1 MAHRAGD
8 SPTEAGIYEELVTSG
23 LEARLS
29 QVLDERQIER
39 AKLSNV
45 EAADRIALHVSR
57 VIEQSI
63 AELPESERT
72 ATGIHLAR
80 LLIQHV
86 FESND
91 QRTDATKPRS
101 PQADLL
107 SALPLATGD
116 VLHAVLPLNPDGT
129 PQCLEQPLTPLL
141 DTTLLTNAPRSEPAL
156 GKQLLSE
163 IPSADRIDAI
173 IAFVR
178 FSGLRPMLEAL
189 RRHCEN
195 GRSLRLLTTTYTGS
209 TEAKA
214 LDVLRDLGAEVR
226 VSYDTTTTRLHAKA
240 WSFHRDSGTSTAY
253 IGSSNLTHSAQVPGL
268 EWNLRVSG
276 RRNPAVLAKMAALF
290 DSYWE
295 SGDFLDYDPAVFAR
309 EVERPNAGPQIVLSP
324 VELRPEPF
332 QQRLLEQVEVSREL
346 GHHRNLLVSATG
358 TGKTVMAALDY
369 AALRSRL
376 PRARL
381 LFIAHREEILQQS
394 LATFRYAMRD
404 PTFGELWVGGN
415 HPTRFEHVFASI
427 QSLNATGISQIDPSH
442 FDVVIIDEFHHAA
455 ADSYN
460 ALLHHLQPSELLGM
474 TATPERPDGMP
485 ILHWFG
491 DRIAAELRLWDA
503 IDQQRLVPF
512 QYYGIHDGA
521 DLSSVPW
528 RRGRGYDVTALAN
541 VYTSDDAWCRR
552 IIHELN
558 IHVDDVTKMRAL
570 GFCVGVSHA
579 RFMANRFSEA
589 GINAVAV
596 SAQTP
601 TTERKSAL
609 RDLAEGRV
617 QVVFS
622 VDLFNEGVDVPAVD
636 TILMLR
642 PTESATVFL
651 QQLRRGLR
659 RNPAT
664 GKATCTVL
672 DFVGQH
678 RREFRFDRKL
688 GALLG
693 GTRKDLQ
700 RQITN
705 DFPYLPAGCSLALD
719 PVARDIILRSLKEA
733 IPTTWPA
740 RVAELRRVVDAGHAA
755 TLPGYLDHSGLDLSD
770 VYANNR
776 SWSDLLEA
784 AELPV
789 QPAGPYERTL
799 RRAVGRMLHID
810 DRLRLD
816 TYQRLVGQV
825 SAPRVTEL
833 TASDRALL
841 RMLVVS
847 LTDQVLGKKEIRV
860 VDLQVAT
867 DLLWQHPQVLA
878 EGAELLP
885 ILLDRVDHV
894 HSRITGRPEIP
905 LNVHARYTRLEI
917 LAAMHQGDDRAK
929 TPTWR
934 EGVRW
939 AKDQNT
945 DLFLVTL
952 DKSPDHFS
960 PTTRYRD
967 YAISQDLFHWESQS
981 TTSADSPTGR
991 RYREHAA
998 AGSEIYLFARNDN
1011 TSNAFWF
1018 LGPATYVRHEGDRP
1032 MGITWRL
1039 ESPLPG
1045 DLYAEF
1051 AAAAVA

>member
-1 MAHRAGD
+1 L
-8 SPTEAGIYEELVTSG
+8 P
-23 LEARLS
+23 
-29 QVLDERQIER
+29 
-39 AKLSNV
+39 NV

-57 VIEQSI
+57 IIEQSV
-63 AELPESERT
+63 AELPESDRT
-72 ATGIHLAR
+72 TMGIHLAR
-80 LLIQHV
+80 ELIQQLAELIGQDG
-86 FESND
+86 ESD
-91 QRTDATKPRS
+91 RQSGLRR
-101 PQADLL
+101 
-107 SALPLATGD
+107 ALPLATGD
-116 VLHAVLPLNPDGT
+116 VLQAVLPRNLDGS
-129 PQCLEQPLTPLL
+129 PHSLEQPLTPLL
-141 DTTLLTNAPRSEPAL
+141 DTTLLTNARSEPSL
-156 GKQLLSE
+156 GKQLRSE

-173 IAFVR
+173 VAFVR
-178 FSGLRPMLEAL
+178 YSGLRPMLDAL

-195 GRSLRLLTTTYTGS
+195 GRPLRLLTTTYTGS

-214 LDVLRDLGAEVR
+214 LDALRNLGANVR
-226 VSYDTTTTRLHAKA
+226 VSYDTTTTRLHAKS
-240 WSFHRDSGTSTAY
+240 WSFHRDTGTSTAY

-276 RRNPAVLAKMAALF
+276 RRNPAVLAKMVALF
-290 DSYWE
+290 ESYWE
-295 SGDFLDYDPAVFAR
+295 GGDFVEYDPEVFAAQMDR
-309 EVERPNAGPQIVLSP
+309 THTGPQILLSP

-332 QQRLLEQVEVSREL
+332 QQRLLEQIEVSREL
-346 GHHRNLLVSATG
+346 GYHRNLLVSATG

-369 AALRSRL
+369 AGLRSRL

-381 LFIAHREEILQQS
+381 LFVAHRSEILQQS

-404 PTFGELWVGGN
+404 PAFGELWVGGKK
-415 HPTRFEHVFASI
+415 PTRFEHVFASI
-427 QSLNATGISQIDPSH
+427 QSLSAAGISQMDPSH

-455 ADSYN
+455 ADSYD
-460 ALLHHLQPSELLGM
+460 ALLQHLRPHELLGM

-512 QYYGIHDGA
+512 QYYGLHDGT
-521 DLSSVPW
+521 DLSNLPW
-528 RRGRGYDVTALAN
+528 KRGRGYEVTALEN
-541 VYTSDDAWCRR
+541 VYTADDAWCRR
-552 IIHELN
+552 IIHQLN
-558 IHVDDVTKMRAL
+558 THVDDVRSMRAL
-570 GFCVGVSHA
+570 GFCVSVSHA
-579 RFMANRFSEA
+579 RFMADRFSSA
-589 GINAVAV
+589 GISAVAV

-601 TTERKSAL
+601 TAERKAAL
-609 RDLAEGRV
+609 RNLAEGRI
-617 QVVFS
+617 QAVFS

-651 QQLRRGLR
+651 QQLGRGLR
-659 RNPAT
+659 RNSKT

-678 RREFRFDRKL
+678 RKEFRFDRKL

-705 DFPYLPAGCSLALD
+705 DFPYLPAGCSLELD

-733 IPTTWPA
+733 IPSTWPA

-776 SWSDLLEA
+776 SWSVLLEA

-789 QPAGPYERTL
+789 QPAGPYEQTL

-810 DRLRLD
+810 DQLRLV
-816 TYQRLVGQV
+816 TYQRLVGQG
-825 SAPRVTEL
+825 SAPQVTEL
-833 TASDRALL
+833 TASDHALL
-841 RMLVVS
+841 RMLIVS
-847 LTDQVLGKKEIRV
+847 LTDQVLGKREFRE

-878 EGAELLP
+878 EIAELLP

-894 HSRITGRPEIP
+894 HSRVPGRPDIP

-917 LAAMHQGDDRAK
+917 LAAMGQRDDRAK

-939 AKDQNT
+939 AKDKHA
-945 DLFLVTL
+945 DLFLITL

-981 TTSADSPTGR
+981 ITSADSPTGR
-991 RYREHAA
+991 RYRDHSAI
-998 AGSEIYLFARNDN
+998 GSAIYLFARNDN

-1018 LGPATYVRHEGDRP
+1018 LGPATYVRHDGDRP
-1032 MGITWRL
+1032 MGVTWRL
-1039 ESPLPG
+1039 ETPLPG